1 MSHDLAT
8 ALTMLNPD
16 TATDWNKGGQP
27 SVERLQELTG
37 NKTLTRAMIVE
48 AAPDLD
54 RERAPKIT
62 ATATKPEPDPKPA
75 SDMPDWAKALMQKAE
90 EQDAA
95 IALLTER
102 NENLTVALE
111 EAELRATSGQTA
123 DDVVDGDLPPELRH
137 LDPNDPNSGLRPPA
151 APTPLAM
158 GAAAGDSAG
167 IFSIHPARSFKGRMS
182 RRWPGTKGEPLKDV
196 PVVAIAVGQYP
207 AQPGKLRYIGETFN
221 FSGVPGSWF
230 VPAAHPDVPKF
241 LSGELTTVDAARL
254 WGLRQEMAGD
264 E

>member
-8 ALTMLNPD
+8 ALAMLNPE

-37 NKTLTRAMIVE
+37 NKSLTRAMIVE

-54 RERAPKIT
+54 RERAPKIAA
-62 ATATKPEPDPKPA
+62 ATPAAVPAT
-75 SDMPDWAKALMQKAE
+75 SGDMPDWAKALMAKSE

-182 RRWPGTKGEPLKDV
+182 RRWPGSKGEPLKDV

-254 WGLRQEMAGD
+254 WGLRQEMSGD